1 MKSPFH
7 PLLAGAICM
16 VSLHAPLANAQ
27 YPSQQPASD
36 NSGASL
42 LTPDQLQN
50 FVGRIAL
57 YPDDLVALVLPAST
71 TPLDI
76 VKAQR
81 FLTIKANDPSAKPDP
96 SIAPPVTGL
105 LNYPDVVT
113 LMGNDLD
120 WTVSLGQA
128 VTHQQA
134 DVLAAIQTFR
144 RRAQTAGNLN
154 TDDKQTVVTEDD
166 TVKIVPSQP
175 EKIYV
180 PVYQPSTVIISQPS
194 PAVAYSPVAYP
205 TYYHPAA
212 AATAYAAAGAAT
224 AYGVAWAHNSLY
236 TAPYGANAAYYQN
249 QRMNYA
255 NNSREDW
262 QNYGKNS
269 REDWQNYSAGQQTQR
284 QNAVSGNEAA
294 RQSSLEDTTAANQGR
309 RQDAAASAQG
319 QRTANETQRQNA
331 FSSAQSSRQANM
343 PEGAGRWQSSGE
355 RSGGGSAD
363 RFGGGESSF
372 SRSGGYGRSTEGSRG
387 ESFSQRG
394 GRSFSSMGG
403 RGGGRRR

>member
-1 MKSPFH
+1 MRLRTLHIF
-7 PLLAGAICM
+7 AGAVCA
-16 VSLHAPLANAQ
+16 VSLIAPIASAQ
-27 YPSQQPASD
+27 YPQDPSASA
-36 NSGASL
+36 NSGTGL
-42 LTPDQLQN
+42 LTSDQLQN
-50 FVGRIAL
+50 LIGRIAL
-57 YPDDLVALVLPAST
+57 YPDDLIALVLPAAT

-81 FLTIKANDPSAKPDP
+81 FLTDKANNPSAKPDP
-96 SIAPPVTGL
+96 SIAAPVMSL
-105 LNYPDVVT
+105 LNYPEVVT

-144 RRAQTAGNLN
+144 RRAQSAGNLN
-154 TDDKQTVVTEDD
+154 SDDKQTVVTHDD
-166 TVKIVPSQP
+166 TVTIVPSQA

-180 PVYQPSTVIISQPS
+180 PVYQPSTVVVSQAAP
-194 PAVAYSPVAYP
+194 VVTYSPVAYP

-255 NNSREDW
+255 NNAREDW
-262 QNYGKNS
+262 QNYGNNS
-269 REDWQNYSAGQQTQR
+269 RNDWQNYSANQQTQR

-294 RQSSLEDTTAANQGR
+294 RQGSIEDTTAANQSQ
-309 RQDAAASAQG
+309 RQDA
-319 QRTANETQRQNA
+319 
-331 FSSAQSSRQANM
+331 FSNAQSSRQANM
-343 PEGAGRWQSSGE
+343 PEGADRWQSSGAD
-355 RSGGGSAD
+355 RSAWQSAGGRDSGGSGG
-363 RFGGGESSF
+363 RFGDRESTS
-372 SRSGGYGRSTEGSRG
+372 SRSEGYSRFSEGS
-387 ESFSQRG
+387 G
-394 GRSFSSMGG
+394 GRAFSERGARGFSSMGG
-403 RGGGRRR
+403 RGGRRR